1 MHFLS
6 MIFTEYHTSKCIV
19 SICNKSLPSCKFEE
33 VENIYLILCKKVF
46 SRYDFMEDK
55 DIGSHNQEQGKQQH
69 INEWKF
75 YYFLIH
81 VFLFED
87 CFLLPNVMVSFQEE
101 SAF

>member
-1 MHFLS
+1 
-6 MIFTEYHTSKCIV
+6 
-19 SICNKSLPSCKFEE
+19 
-33 VENIYLILCKKVF
+33 
-46 SRYDFMEDK
+46 MEDK